1 MRAILAGAFILWAGA
16 APAADVKVKIDNFT
30 FTPDSVTVHVGDTVV
45 WDNEDDI
52 PHTVTEKDKIFRSAA
67 LDTGDAF
74 SFTFTTSGEVTYF
87 CSLHAHMVGKIIVVP

>member
-1 MRAILAGAFILWAGA
+1 MRAILAGVVVLWAGA
-16 APAADVKVKIDNFT
+16 GFAAEVKVKIDNFT
-30 FTPDSVTVHVGDTVV
+30 FTPETVTVHVGDTVV

-52 PHTVTEKDKIFRSAA
+52 PHTVTEKNKAFRSVV

-74 SFTFTTSGEVTYF
+74 SFAFTTPGEVTYF